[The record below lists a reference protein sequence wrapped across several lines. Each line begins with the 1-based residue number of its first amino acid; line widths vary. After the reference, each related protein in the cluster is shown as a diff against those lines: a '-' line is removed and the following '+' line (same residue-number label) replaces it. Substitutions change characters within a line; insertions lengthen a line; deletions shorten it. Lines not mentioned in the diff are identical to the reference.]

1 MSLEL
6 RQWQIEAYEK
16 FIENDCRGIIK
27 VATGKGKT
35 RFAIHCIQELKKI
48 QENLRTCIVV
58 PTIDLMYQWRRELVS
73 QGVDFHEIGFYYGEE
88 KQTDRNIVIFVQNSA
103 STYLNDVHFFNSFN
117 FMIADECHHYG
128 TTNAN
133 EIFKNNI
140 PFRLGLS
147 ATPER
152 HNDPDGTKRIEDGI
166 GPIIYKRSH
175 FDDPDE
181 VPPLIINSILV
192 ELTPKELDEHKK
204 LTTNIND
211 LNYRIEKITRGRIK
225 RIHKDYLEKIQKL
238 AKSEESKGHK
248 EANILMGL
256 WTKRLDILYKATN
269 KKPLI
274 KKLVD
279 MELDNKIIIF
289 NERIDFCEDL
299 KEMLEIAYS
308 HIPDFKVFML
318 HSKLSGRDWIL
329 SQFNKA
335 SRGVL
340 IAPRLIDEGVDVPD
354 ASTAIISAFSG
365 SPRQTI
371 QRFGRIL
378 RNSPGKDLANIYYLV
393 IEDIEEKKYFNV
405 LKKSDYLDLA
415 KRGEWLTYKNG
426 KLNKNPFYKMSIN
439 KDPKYNETSIYQSF
453 EQIDKFDEEDLNK
466 KYILYIELKEKEPNF
481 KGNKYLKSIYE
492 TIMNFIETN
501 QLDLSNKEGN
511 ENTFD
516 YLTKLTDPKYPKHN
530 FSKELY
536 NFLKEELLKNNLKP
550 YYGHFQN
557 EGLEE
562 LLDNPKDNE
571 SNDSADVVL
580 VNDQS
585 DCFEQIKCSNESQN
599 HEINTQTEKQ
609 DRLGYDENWC
619 DPNGFLWNGIHK
631 DTGTEYNSEGYD
643 QKGYDRYG
651 FNKENKHKD
660 TDESYDFFH
669 RTREQC
675 IEDEEKLLR
684 EYNQKKNNQ

>member
-6 RQWQIEAYEK
+6 RQWQIEAYGK

-48 QENLRTCIVV
+48 HENLRTCIVV
-58 PTIDLMYQWRRELVS
+58 PTIDLMYQWRKELVS
-73 QGVDFHEIGFYYGEE
+73 QEVDFYEIGFYYGEE
-88 KQTDRNIVIFVQNSA
+88 KQADRNIVIFVQNSA
-103 STYLNDVHFFNSFN
+103 STYLNDVHFFNSFDL
-117 FMIADECHHYG
+117 MIADECHHYG

-152 HNDPDGTKRIEDGI
+152 HNDLDGTKRIEDGI
-166 GPIIYKRSH
+166 GPIIYTRSH

-181 VPPLIINSILV
+181 VPPLIINSIFV
-192 ELTPKELDEHKK
+192 ELMPKELDEHEK
-204 LTTNIND
+204 LTNYING
-211 LNYRIEKITRGRIK
+211 LNNKIEKKTYGRIK

-238 AKSEESKGHK
+238 AKSEESPGYS
-248 EANILMGL
+248 EANRLMKL
-256 WTKRLDILYKATN
+256 WAKRLDILYKAGN

-371 QRFGRIL
+371 QRFGRVL
-378 RNSPGKDLANIYYLV
+378 RNSPGKDLATIYYLV
-393 IEDIEEKKYFNV
+393 IDDIEEKKYFYV

-426 KLNKNPFYKMSIN
+426 KINKNPFYKRSIN
-439 KDPKYNETSIYQSF
+439 KDTENNEKSRDQSF
-453 EQIDKFDEEDLNK
+453 EQIDKFDEEDLDK

-481 KGNKYLKSIYE
+481 KGSKYRKSIYE
-492 TIMNFIETN
+492 TILNFIETN
-501 QLDLSNKEGN
+501 QLDLSNDEGN
-511 ENTFD
+511 KNTFD
-516 YLTKLTDPKYPKHN
+516 YLTKLTDPKYPVHN
-530 FSKELY
+530 FSQELY
-536 NFLKEELLKNNLKP
+536 NFLKEDLLKKNLKP

-557 EGLEE
+557 EELDE
-562 LLDNPKDNE
+562 LLDNPKEDE
-571 SNDSADVVL
+571 SRS
-580 VNDQS
+580 
-585 DCFEQIKCSNESQN
+585 EE
-599 HEINTQTEKQ
+599 
-609 DRLGYDENWC
+609 YDGR
-619 DPNGFLWNGIHK
+619 GFDKNGIHK
-631 DTGTEYNSEGYD
+631 ITKTKYDDYGYDKNWIDKKGFDWKGIHVETGTEYDLEGYD
-643 QKGYDRYG
+643 KEEYDRYG

-660 TDESYDFFH
+660 TKESYDSLYK
-669 RTREQC
+669 TREQC

-684 EYNQKKNNQ
+684 EYNLKKNNQ